1 MLVLS
6 RKRGERIML
15 PSCEVAITVLAVK
28 GGQVRLGISAPPAL
42 AVYRQEVWRRDRP
55 RTRRSPAKK
64 QRMPAS

>member
-6 RKRGERIML
+6 RRRGEQIVL
-15 PSCEVAITVLAVK
+15 PDCEVAITVLAVK

-42 AVYRQEVWRRDRP
+42 AVHRQEVLRPDRP
-55 RTRRSPAKK
+55 QTRHSRAKK

>member
-42 AVYRQEVWRRDRP
+42 AVYRQEIWRQKRTQ
-55 RTRRSPAKK
+55 TRRSPAKE

>member
-6 RKRGERIML
+6 RRRGEQIVL

-42 AVYRQEVWRRDRP
+42 AVHRQEVLRPDRAQ
-55 RTRRSPAKK
+55 TRHSRAKK